1 MGARGYIVRRLLQAI
16 PVLFFVS
23 VIAFLVLHLSPGD
36 PALQMYG
43 AQPGVT
49 KDMIEAARHQ
59 MGLDKPWAEQ
69 YLFWISNLLRGDMGE
84 SYVNHLPV
92 STVLG
97 QKLPAS
103 IELAVASLLLA
114 VVVAVPGGII
124 SAMKHGTRLESLLT
138 GFITLGIAMPSFWLG
153 IIMVL
158 VFAVT
163 LGLLP
168 PSGYTPIEQDP
179 AKNLRLLVLPAATM
193 AILLAAPIM
202 RFLRSSMLDVLNDD
216 YVRTAH
222 AKGLPNGVVVTR
234 HALKNALIPTITV
247 LGLQFAGLVGSA
259 VMVEWV
265 FGWPGVGWLAI
276 NAIFQRDYVLVQS
289 TLVVIAALFVLVNL
303 VVDLL
308 YAAVDPRIRYD

>member
-1 MGARGYIVRRLLQAI
+1 
-16 PVLFFVS
+16 VLFFVS
-23 VIAFLVLHLSPGD
+23 VIVFLVLHLSPGD
-36 PALQMYG
+36 PAVQMYG

-49 KDMIEAARHQ
+49 KDMIEAARRE
-59 MGLDKPWAEQ
+59 MGLDKPWVEQ
-69 YLFWISNLLRGDMGE
+69 YLFWVTNLLRGDMGK

-92 STVLG
+92 SAVLG

-103 IELAVASLLLA
+103 IELALAALLLA
-114 VVVAVPGGII
+114 VLVAVPGGII
-124 SAMKHGTRLESLLT
+124 SAVKHGSRIESFLT
-138 GFITLGIAMPSFWLG
+138 AFITLGIAIPSFWLG

-158 VFAVT
+158 LFAVT
-163 LGLLP
+163 LGLFP
-168 PSGYTPIEQDP
+168 PSGHIPIEQDLGG
-179 AKNLRLLVLPAATM
+179 NLRFLALPAVTM

-202 RFLRSSMLDVLNDD
+202 RFLRSSMLDILSED

-222 AKGLPNGVVVTR
+222 AKGLTNRMVVVR
-234 HALKNALIPTITV
+234 HALKNALIPTVTV

-276 NAIFQRDYVLVQS
+276 NAIFQRDYILVQS
-289 TLVVIAALFVLVNL
+289 TLVVVAAMFVLVNL

-308 YAAVDPRIRYD
+308 YAVIDPRIRYD

>member
-1 MGARGYIVRRLLQAI
+1 MGARRYILRRLLHAI

-23 VIAFLVLHLSPGD
+23 VIVFLVLHLSPGD
-36 PALQMYG
+36 PAVQMYG

-49 KDMIEAARHQ
+49 KDMIEAARRE
-59 MGLDKPWAEQ
+59 MGLDKPWVEQ
-69 YLFWISNLLRGDMGE
+69 YLFWVTNLLRGDMGK

-92 STVLG
+92 SAVLG

-103 IELAVASLLLA
+103 IELALAALLLA
-114 VVVAVPGGII
+114 VLVAVPGGII
-124 SAMKHGTRLESLLT
+124 SAVKHGSRIESFLT
-138 GFITLGIAMPSFWLG
+138 AFITLGIAIPSFWLG

-158 VFAVT
+158 LFAVT
-163 LGLLP
+163 LGLFP
-168 PSGYTPIEQDP
+168 PSGHIPIEQDLGG
-179 AKNLRLLVLPAATM
+179 NLRFLALPAVTM

-202 RFLRSSMLDVLNDD
+202 RFLRSSMLDILSED

-222 AKGLPNGVVVTR
+222 AKGLTNRMVVVR
-234 HALKNALIPTITV
+234 HALKNALIPTVTV

-276 NAIFQRDYVLVQS
+276 NAIFQRDYILVQS
-289 TLVVIAALFVLVNL
+289 TLVVVAAMFVLVNL

-308 YAAVDPRIRYD
+308 YAVIDPRIRYD

>member
-1 MGARGYIVRRLLQAI
+1 MGARGYVLRRLLQAI

-59 MGLDKPWAEQ
+59 MGLDKPWIEQ
-69 YLFWISNLLRGDMGE
+69 YVFWISNLLRGDMGE

-114 VVVAVPGGII
+114 VLVAVPGGII

-168 PSGYTPIEQDP
+168 PSGHIPIEEDLG
-179 AKNLRLLVLPAATM
+179 KNLRYLVLPATTM

-202 RFLRSSMLDVLNDD
+202 RFLRSSMLDVLNED

-222 AKGLPNGVVVTR
+222 AKGMTRQTVVVR

-265 FGWPGVGWLAI
+265 FGWPGVGWLAV

-308 YAAVDPRIRYD
+308 YAVVDPRIRYE

>member
-1 MGARGYIVRRLLQAI
+1 
-16 PVLFFVS
+16 VLFFVS
-23 VIAFLVLHLSPGD
+23 VIVFLVLHLSPGD
-36 PALQMYG
+36 PAVQMYG

-49 KDMIEAARHQ
+49 KDMIEAARRE
-59 MGLDKPWAEQ
+59 MGLDKPWVEQ
-69 YLFWISNLLRGDMGE
+69 YLFWVTNLLRGDMGK

-103 IELAVASLLLA
+103 IELAVASLSLA
-114 VVVAVPGGII
+114 VLVAVPGGII
-124 SAMKHGTRLESLLT
+124 SAVKHGSRIESFLT
-138 GFITLGIAMPSFWLG
+138 AFITLGIAIPSFWLG

-163 LGLLP
+163 LGLFP
-168 PSGYTPIEQDP
+168 PSGHIPIEQDP
-179 AKNLRLLVLPAATM
+179 GKNLKFLVLPAATM

-202 RFLRSSMLDVLNDD
+202 RFLRSSMLDVLNED

-222 AKGLPNGVVVTR
+222 AKGLTNQMVVVR
-234 HALKNALIPTITV
+234 HALKNALIPTVTV

-276 NAIFQRDYVLVQS
+276 NAIFQRDYILVQS
-289 TLVVIAALFVLVNL
+289 TLVVVAATFVLVNL
-303 VVDLL
+303 AVDLL
-308 YAAVDPRIRYD
+308 YAAIDPRIRYD

>member
-1 MGARGYIVRRLLQAI
+1 MGARGYVLRRLLQAI

-23 VIAFLVLHLSPGD
+23 VIVFLVLHLAPGD
-36 PALQMYG
+36 PAVQMYG

-49 KDMIEAARHQ
+49 KDMIEAARHE
-59 MGLDKPWAEQ
+59 MGLDKPWVEQ
-69 YLFWISNLLRGDMGE
+69 YLFWITNLLRGDMGK

-103 IELAVASLLLA
+103 IELAIASLTLA
-114 VVVAVPGGII
+114 VLVAVPGGII
-124 SAMKHGTRLESLLT
+124 SAVKHGSRVESLLT
-138 GFITLGIAMPSFWLG
+138 AFITLGIAIPSFWLG

-163 LGLLP
+163 LGVLP
-168 PSGYTPIEQDP
+168 PSGHTPLEQDP
-179 AKNLRLLVLPAATM
+179 ISNLRFLVLPAATM

-202 RFLRSSMLDVLNDD
+202 RFLRSSMLDILNED

-222 AKGLPNGVVVTR
+222 AKGLTNQAVVVR
-234 HALKNALIPTITV
+234 HALKNALIPTVTV

-265 FGWPGVGWLAI
+265 FGWPGIGWLAI

-289 TLVVIAALFVLVNL
+289 TLVVVAAMFVMVNL
-303 VVDLL
+303 GVDLI
-308 YAAVDPRIRYD
+308 YAAIDPRIRYD